1 MKWYKV
7 CAAAAVMVALAGE
20 ASAAVSAVH
29 EEKTNWDVTYPAVTM
44 EGNPAAQVINADLMS
59 QISGLKKGF
68 DSGEYYR
75 ASCSYEVH
83 YEDAGILSVSLH
95 LFGLPYGANGNHSSV
110 VSVVYDKETGA
121 RVPLENYVHVTLEDL
136 EIYRYGHTYTWDGA
150 PMEYENTF
158 KEPISYIP
166 THYFLPGGGAVC
178 LVYEPYD
185 LAPGVY
191 GSLYIRLAPEYVE
204 YLNRKNR

>member
-1 MKWYKV
+1 MKWAKMGLTF
-7 CAAAAVMVALAGE
+7 AALLAMSGE
-20 ASAAVSAVH
+20 ALAAVSAVH
-29 EEKTNWDVTYPAVTM
+29 EEKTNWDVTYPSVTA
-44 EGNPAAQVINADLMS
+44 EGKAAQAINADLLG

-68 DSGEYYR
+68 ESGEYYR

-83 YEDAGILSVSLH
+83 YEDAGLLSVSMH
-95 LFGLPYGANGNHSSV
+95 LFGLPYGANGNHTST
-110 VSVVYDKETGA
+110 VSLVYDKETGT

-136 EIYRYGHTYTWDGA
+136 EIYRVAHTYTWDGA
-150 PMEYENTF
+150 PLDYENTF

-166 THYFLPGGGAVC
+166 TNYFLPGGGAVC

-191 GSLYIRLAPEYVE
+191 GSVYIRLDPEYVE
-204 YLNRKNR
+204 YLNRKNGA